1 MLVLEKKTPK
11 QTKFYHH
18 QQQNPQRETKRRGC
32 ILASGNLTVAAA
44 QAPHISF
51 IAASFLSSLV
61 TVSIFLYRGSIEL
74 NLNTLNLV
82 HFFSVNLTLLMAP
95 LRKRLST
102 YF

>member
-1 MLVLEKKTPK
+1 MLVLEKKHRNK
-11 QTKFYHH
+11 QNYHH

-32 ILASGNLTVAAA
+32 LLASGNLTVAAA

-74 NLNTLNLV
+74 NLNTINLV
-82 HFFSVNLTLLMAP
+82 HFFQ
-95 LRKRLST
+95 
-102 YF
+102 